1 MQRVAIFRKN
11 GVQALVEF
19 DSTVSAQR
27 AKQHLDGADIYA
39 GCCTLKIEY
48 ARVCIY
54 VYFWYIFDL
63 LTFSVSVSKG

>member
-1 MQRVAIFRKN
+1 MVQRVAIFRKN

-19 DSTVSAQR
+19 DSVASAQR

-48 ARVCIY
+48 ARV
-54 VYFWYIFDL
+54 
-63 LTFSVSVSKG
+63 G